1 MIYSTAPTSGF
12 NRRLTAGG
20 PNYFYGGAET
30 ALGELVRGGAMVL
43 RMVVWHDPGCLAHL
57 TAREAAGGERAHRGE
72 GRVMPHSDS
81 CCASRVLCRLPRQ
94 RSARGE
100 AIVDMVLSM
109 LLEFR
114 IFVL

>member
-43 RMVVWHDPGCLAHL
+43 RMVVWHDDETGDIGEAPFLIVSLKGRV
-57 TAREAAGGERAHRGE
+57 REAIGVSGYYLLNGVLLTPSLPTQARDAA
-72 GRVMPHSDS
+72 
-81 CCASRVLCRLPRQ
+81 CARRRLDILP
-94 RSARGE
+94 A
-100 AIVDMVLSM
+100 
-109 LLEFR
+109 
-114 IFVL
+114 